1 MCLCVIYTLS
11 QKNIPDIID
20 YNVKTNCQILTIF
33 SLNIPDTTC
42 HQTIISFPTSPNVC
56 YCTTCGNHS
65 QRNITFYTM
74 RYYCLINIMRKNT
87 FYSHFGHFG

>member
-65 QRNITFYTM
+65 QRNITFYPM
-74 RYYCLINIMRKNT
+74 RYDC
-87 FYSHFGHFG
+87 